1 MSDCLTL
8 TLTLDPLFDDFG
20 DCYHTVEVME
30 AILAD
35 SIIKNS
41 VNADPLL
48 LLQIH
53 EQDVKG
59 SKVNEDYIVSKRIL
73 AEEKFIPKIK
83 PYYFN
88 NFTNI
93 SEEKSFLKKLEKTY
107 PFQFPSLIKLI
118 HLYTLSIISKN

>member
-1 MSDCLTL
+1 MINKKN
-8 TLTLDPLFDDFG
+8 LDYLKG
-20 DCYHTVEVME
+20 CKVQKSVAVEE
-30 AILAD
+30 
-35 SIIKNS
+35 SK
-41 VNADPLL
+41 
-48 LLQIH
+48 
-53 EQDVKG
+53 KK